1 MTFQEFIRS
10 KGITQTQLGDAMG
23 CGRANIS
30 LWGTGE
36 NFPRPASIENIVKG
50 FASLGIEV
58 TYEEVFRSLL
68 YTKREKNAKEK

>member
-10 KGITQTQLGDAMG
+10 KGITQTQLGDAIG

-36 NFPRPASIENIVKG
+36 NFPRPASIEKIVEG
-50 FASLGIEV
+50 FATLGIEV

-68 YTKREKNAKEK
+68 YTKREKATKEK